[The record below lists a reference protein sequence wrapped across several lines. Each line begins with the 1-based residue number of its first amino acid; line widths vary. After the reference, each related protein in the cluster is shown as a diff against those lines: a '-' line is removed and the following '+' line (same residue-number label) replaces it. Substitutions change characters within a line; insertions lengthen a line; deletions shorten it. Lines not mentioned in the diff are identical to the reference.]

1 MEEAIN
7 ARTWWI
13 QQDWNLDI
21 REEYLKTYRGER
33 YNRNPV
39 NKHINKNGKA
49 WSISRTVDGENLY
62 YGTYPYLSTARRVRD
77 QLIEND
83 WDTRKVRIR
92 KKERNPLN
100 RYITRNGRYWEVR
113 RTFTREDGTP
123 ELIIYDSGIH
133 TIEEARKLRDWWEEH
148 NWDWS
153 EIE

>member
-1 MEEAIN
+1 M
-7 ARTWWI
+7 
-13 QQDWNLDI
+13 
-21 REEYLKTYRGER
+21 
-33 YNRNPV
+33 

-77 QLIEND
+77 LLVAND

-100 RYITRNGRYWEVR
+100 RYIIRNGRYWEVR
-113 RTFTREDGTP
+113 RKFTRKDGTP

-133 TIEEARKLRDWWEEH
+133 TIEEARKLRDWWEQH